1 MVSVYQ
7 NSRLRAT
14 HLEWNP
20 RNRELHSVQQELLRL
35 KVEGEDLLAAV

>member
-20 RNRELHSVQQELLRL
+20 RNRELH
-35 KVEGEDLLAAV
+35 LAYLGGYGWV